1 MAGNEELEEVAQKA
15 NLSYWPGPVL
25 KYYLGQMTDD
35 DLMAAA
41 ADPDPETHV
50 GRACEVNFYVGEN
63 ALAHQKR
70 TAALARFR
78 AVQGSCIKD
87 YVEYGGALVDLKHA
101 MGAPVTPAK
110 TATAPANLQHLA
122 SAPAKAATV
131 PINLIAGP
139 VDEHDN
145 GKETEAK

>member
-1 MAGNEELEEVAQKA
+1 
-15 NLSYWPGPVL
+15 
-25 KYYLGQMTDD
+25 MTED

-70 TAALARFR
+70 TTALARFH

-87 YVEYGGALVDLKHA
+87 YVEYGGALADLKHA
-101 MGAPVTPAK
+101 TGAPAVPAK
-110 TATAPANLQHLA
+110 TAPGPADLKHSASVLA
-122 SAPAKAATV
+122 RAATT
-131 PINLIAGP
+131 PASLIAGP